1 MRSIHSLDCDKCITH
16 TFTEMSQLCE
26 HQKEVH
32 GVENSSNISQC
43 DECDKSYE
51 TRNGLA
57 IHKSVVHGKTL
68 VKIFGCQPCDIK
80 KFENPDEMNKHM
92 IEKHKK
98 TTIEDQKYKCE
109 KCLIKFCEGEIFDW
123 HCLYTHKIEQWTCT
137 LCDKTLSTSS
147 KKNHM
152 SHTHGDKS
160 WKRDRKTESC
170 SLCDWQGWL

>member
-1 MRSIHSLDCDKCITH
+1 MRTIHSLECDKCITN

-68 VKIFGCQPCDIK
+68 VKIFGCQPCDIEVRNICFFSSRSLKMREKYNNFERTRGEK
-80 KFENPDEMNKHM
+80 KIFH
-92 IEKHKK
+92 I
-98 TTIEDQKYKCE
+98 Q
-109 KCLIKFCEGEIFDW
+109 EIR
-123 HCLYTHKIEQWTCT
+123 
-137 LCDKTLSTSS
+137 
-147 KKNHM
+147 
-152 SHTHGDKS
+152 KS
-160 WKRDRKTESC
+160 
-170 SLCDWQGWL
+170 